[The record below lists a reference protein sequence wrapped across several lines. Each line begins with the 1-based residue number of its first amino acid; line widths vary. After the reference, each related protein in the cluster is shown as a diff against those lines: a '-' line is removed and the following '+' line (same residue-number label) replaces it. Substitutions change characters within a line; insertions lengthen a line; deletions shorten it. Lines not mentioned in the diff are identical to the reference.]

1 MFAKECLNIKVIEPL
16 HDATQSHF
24 FHAVLPLRLPYDSIL
39 FDFDGVLADTE
50 PIHWSCWADTLAPL
64 SIELSWDTYRANC
77 IGVADR
83 DMLVFLASLGS
94 QAVEADSLRPQYATK
109 KALFRRRIGEANPC
123 SGETV
128 DLIRSLSDYRL
139 AVVTSSGR
147 LEVEPVLDR
156 AGIRPH
162 LNAIVFGEDV
172 KRHKPAP
179 DPYLLA
185 AERLGAVRPLVV
197 EDSNAGVA
205 SARAAGFDVV
215 QVGSP
220 EEVASAV
227 RSKLKGSP

>member
-1 MFAKECLNIKVIEPL
+1 MTL
-16 HDATQSHF
+16 T
-24 FHAVLPLRLPYDSIL
+24 YDSVL

-64 SIELSWDTYRANC
+64 SIELTWDTYRANC

-83 DMLVFLASLGS
+83 DMVVFLASL
-94 QAVEADSLRPQYATK
+94 ATHPVNVDSLRPHYATK
-109 KALFRRRIGEANPC
+109 KELFRHRI
-123 SGETV
+123 V
-128 DLIRSLSDYRL
+128 IRSLTDYRL

-147 LEVEPVLDR
+147 LEVEPVLER

-162 LNAIVFGEDV
+162 LSAIVFGEDV
-172 KRHKPAP
+172 PRHKPAP

-220 EEVASAV
+220 AEVASVV
-227 RSKLKGSP
+227 RSKLKRCP

>member
-1 MFAKECLNIKVIEPL
+1 LTL
-16 HDATQSHF
+16 T
-24 FHAVLPLRLPYDSIL
+24 YDSVL

-64 SIELSWDTYRANC
+64 SIELTWDTYRANC

-83 DMLVFLASLGS
+83 DMVVFLASL
-94 QAVEADSLRPQYATK
+94 ATHPVNVDSLRPHYATK
-109 KALFRRRIGEANPC
+109 KELFRRRIEEANPC

-128 DLIRSLSDYRL
+128 ELIRSLSDYRL

-147 LEVEPVLDR
+147 LEVEPVLER

-162 LNAIVFGEDV
+162 LSAIVFGEDV
-172 KRHKPAP
+172 PRHKPAP

-220 EEVASAV
+220 AEVASVV
-227 RSKLKGSP
+227 RSKLMRCP